1 MLCMQAARRAK
12 AAGSTRFC
20 MGAAWRGPSQV
31 GKGQWARVLGMV
43 KEIRGMGME
52 VCTTLGMLTPEQAR
66 MRPIKVLHG
75 ISLMHGRGGLHH
87 AGHADARTGAHAAY
101 LGAPCYQSYAWA
113 WGSAPRRAC

>member
-1 MLCMQAARRAK
+1 MQAARRAKAAGSTRFCMGATRSGPPQAGKSPLAEITQNLNLLLLCMQAARRAK

-66 MRPIKVLHG
+66 LH
-75 ISLMHGRGGLHH
+75 
-87 AGHADARTGAHAAY
+87 
-101 LGAPCYQSYAWA
+101 
-113 WGSAPRRAC
+113 PR